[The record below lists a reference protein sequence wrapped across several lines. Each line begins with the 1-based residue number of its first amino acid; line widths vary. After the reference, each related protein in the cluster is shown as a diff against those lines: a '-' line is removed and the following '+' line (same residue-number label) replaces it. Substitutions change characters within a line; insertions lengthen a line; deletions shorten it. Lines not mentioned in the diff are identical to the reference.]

1 MPAVITFLVA
11 VFNLIF
17 LADLLRTKLAL
28 TIPRASSTTADEIMD
43 RGDKDQCQGQGL
55 SEAVSAA
62 STTTEAT
69 ILSGDVS
76 DDEDLTQS
84 GSGVY
89 LQEVKTEIPRHTQ
102 LLHTLKGEQRSI
114 PECIMNMHKTN
125 HIFVTLS
132 ILQSQFIQDPNT
144 HTKVHTKFFLVH
156 QFRKVLRKPKIR
168 NTV

>member
-1 MPAVITFLVA
+1 MPAVITVLVA

-28 TIPRASSTTADEIMD
+28 TIPRASTTADEIMD
-43 RGDKDQCQGQGL
+43 RGVKGQCQGQGQEL

-62 STTTEAT
+62 STAVEAAV
-69 ILSGDVS
+69 LSGDVS

-114 PECIMNMHKTN
+114 PECIRNMHKTD
-125 HIFVTLS
+125 HVFVTLS

-144 HTKVHTKFFLVH
+144 QEKAVQTISFSVHSERF
-156 QFRKVLRKPKIR
+156 
-168 NTV
+168 